1 MPLGYGHMQS
11 HPQSR
16 PLLLLT
22 YEILGF
28 IPTFLCRKGALLVCT
43 SLLPDSWFPSPPSGI
58 SHHILALNWHIR
70 KNMVFFTGRFGVMK
84 AVAMLATT
92 RFVFMY
98 AAVFSA
104 RLTQTHCS
112 VPPPGC
118 RSACP
123 SGAPFHCLSSPR
135 MSLSIRCQYQPH
147 LKESQ
152 VFPNV
157 LMGGYMPVN
166 PSGL

>member
-1 MPLGYGHMQS
+1 MQS

-28 IPTFLCRKGALLVCT
+28 IPTFLCRKGALLVRT
-43 SLLPDSWFPSPPSGI
+43 SLLPGSWFPSSPSGI

-84 AVAMLATT
+84 AVAMLAMT

-98 AAVFSA
+98 TAVFSA
-104 RLTQTHCS
+104 KLTQTHCS
-112 VPPPGC
+112 VPPQGAEVPALLGLLFTVLALQGC
-118 RSACP
+118 LYP
-123 SGAPFHCLSSPR
+123 SDANISH
-135 MSLSIRCQYQPH
+135 
-147 LKESQ
+147 
-152 VFPNV
+152 N
-157 LMGGYMPVN
+157 
-166 PSGL
+166 